1 MSNNYLKKYLKYKLK
16 YLKLKKQIGGANYK
30 PGQLVIFTNSDKIKS
45 LCIVIS
51 EGPLPDNILKLR
63 YMKPPH
69 DYVKLI
75 YRTDIREISKVE
87 KDILNYPDIDI
98 LLYTYFIND
107 KKDTTPDKLI
117 ELLIEYNKNDTKN
130 SYQKIG
136 ILERLEAARVEAAR
150 VEAAR
155 VKAARV
161 EAARVEADKLK
172 AARVEAAR
180 VEAARVEAD
189 KLKAARV
196 EAPTYKLGDLV
207 KYKDKIHIILEVK
220 EGNKYKIKE
229 YYGLNINDNIS
240 GDLLEFTIE

>member
-16 YLKLKKQIGGANYK
+16 YFKLKKQIGGANYK

-155 VKAARV
+155 V
-161 EAARVEADKLK
+161 EAARVK

-180 VEAARVEAD
+180 VEAARVEAARVE
-189 KLKAARV
+189 AARV
-196 EAPTYKLGDLV
+196 EAARVKTPTYKIGDLV
-207 KYKDKIHIILEVK
+207 KYKDIIHIILEVK

-229 YYGLNINDNIS
+229 YYGLEPNDNIS
-240 GDLLEFTIE
+240 GDLLELTRE